1 VAAVPFVIK
10 KSGYGVSLDSDV
22 VVKISRPLSPHAV
35 ILEVSVKTTATTD
48 VLIESSE
55 DDEHYFLADKGEGVT
70 EFHAGYFC
78 TRPYVRITIKAV
90 SGATCDYLITG
101 AALS

>member
-1 VAAVPFVIK
+1 MPFVVK
-10 KSGYGVSLDSDV
+10 KAAYDVSLDSDV
-22 VVKISRPLSPHAV
+22 VVKIERPLSPHAV
-35 ILEVSVKTTATTD
+35 ILEVSVKTTVATD

-55 DDEHYFLADKGEGVT
+55 DDEHYFLADKGESVT

-90 SGATCDYLITG
+90 AGAKCDYLIPG
-101 AALS
+101 ADLS